1 MILNLCSAFL
11 RLMHVDY
18 ASCCICIY
26 PWSSLIGSW
35 RAIELVNIPK
45 IRMYHIKGE
54 TPTWFLRKISPCF
67 SICSSTYIG
76 DQNKVG
82 ILARYCCYKIVL
94 VGSIADKVFI
104 SSII

>member
-45 IRMYHIKGE
+45 
-54 TPTWFLRKISPCF
+54 
-67 SICSSTYIG
+67 
-76 DQNKVG
+76 
-82 ILARYCCYKIVL
+82 LARYCCYKIVL
-94 VGSIADKVFI
+94 VGSIVDKVFYFLNNI
-104 SSII
+104 GSLTNRKLKQIL